1 MARLEL
7 EGLDETIEAMKQM
20 GELSGKTAK
29 AMLMV
34 GAAWIAQGLEKAA
47 KREGHKDSGDMIA
60 SIGYNASPK
69 YVEDVP
75 TIQVYARGSDREGV
89 GNMDKAFV
97 NNFGTSKLDAT
108 HWWEE
113 GEAEAEPRAIAGM
126 VEVWDEFVITG
137 RVPQV
142 SGPGKY
148 SVKKRTS

>member
-7 EGLDETIEAMKQM
+7 DGLDRAVEEMERM
-20 GELSGKTAK
+20 GELTGAAAN
-29 AMLMV
+29 AMLMA

-69 YVEDVP
+69 YVQDVP
-75 TIQVYARGSDREGV
+75 TIQVYARGRDRKGV
-89 GNMDKAFV
+89 SNMDKAFV
-97 NNFGTSKLDAT
+97 NNFGTTKLDET
-108 HWWEE
+108 EWWEE
-113 GEAEAEPRAIAGM
+113 GEAEAEPKAVKGM
-126 VEVWDEFVITG
+126 TEVWDEFVITG

-148 SVKKRTS
+148 SVKRRTS

>member
-7 EGLDETIEAMKQM
+7 DGLDETIEAMKQM
-20 GELSGKTAK
+20 GELTGQTAN
-29 AMLMV
+29 AMLMA

-47 KREGHKDSGDMIA
+47 RREGHKQSGDMIL

-69 YVEDVP
+69 YVDDIP
-75 TIQVYARGSDREGV
+75 TIQVYARGRDREGV
-89 GNMDKAFV
+89 SNMDKAFV
-97 NNFGTSKLDAT
+97 NNYGTTKLDDT

-113 GEAEAEPRAIAGM
+113 GEAEAEPKAAAAM

-148 SVKKRTS
+148 NVKRRTS

>member
-7 EGLDETIEAMKQM
+7 DGLDRTVDEMKRM
-20 GELSGKTAK
+20 GELTGQAAN

-47 KREGHKDSGDMIA
+47 KREGHKDSGDMIE

-69 YVEDVP
+69 YVMDVP
-75 TIQVYARGSDREGV
+75 TIEVYARGRDREGV
-89 GNMDKAFV
+89 SNMDKAFV
-97 NNFGTSKLDAT
+97 NNFGTSKLDDT

-148 SVKKRTS
+148 SVKRRTS

>member
-7 EGLDETIEAMKQM
+7 DGLDQTIERMKEM
-20 GELSGKTAK
+20 GEMAGAAAK

-47 KREGHKDSGDMIA
+47 RREELMRTGDLIA
-60 SIGYNASPK
+60 SIGYPASPK
-69 YVEDVP
+69 YVEDAP
-75 TIQVYARGSDREGV
+75 TIQIYARGKDREGV
-89 GNMDKAFV
+89 SNMDKAFV
-97 NNFGTSKLDAT
+97 NNFGTTKLDAT
-108 HWWEE
+108 QWWEE
-113 GEAEAEPRAIAGM
+113 GEAEAEDKAIAGM
-126 VEVWDEFVITG
+126 IDVWDEFVITG

>member
-7 EGLDETIEAMKQM
+7 DGLDRAVDEMKRM
-20 GELSGKTAK
+20 GELTGQAAN

-47 KREGHKDSGDMIA
+47 KREGHKDSGDMIE

-75 TIQVYARGSDREGV
+75 TIEVYARGRDREGV
-89 GNMDKAFV
+89 SNMDKAFV
-97 NNFGTSKLDAT
+97 NNFGTSKLDDT

-148 SVKKRTS
+148 RVKRRTS

>member
-7 EGLDETIEAMKQM
+7 EGLDETVEAMKQM
-20 GELSGKTAK
+20 GELTGQAAN
-29 AMLMV
+29 AMLMA

-47 KREGHKDSGDMIA
+47 KREGLKRWGDMIE

-75 TIQVYARGSDREGV
+75 TIEVYARGSDREGV
-89 GNMDKAFV
+89 SNMDKAFV
-97 NNFGTSKLDAT
+97 NNFGTSKLDDT

-126 VEVWDEFVITG
+126 VQVWDEFVITG

>member
-7 EGLDETIEAMKQM
+7 EGLDETIETMKQM
-20 GELSGKTAK
+20 GELTKTAAN
-29 AMLMV
+29 AMLMA

-47 KREGHKDSGDMIA
+47 KREGHKDSGDMIR

-69 YVEDVP
+69 YVQDVP
-75 TIQVYARGSDREGV
+75 TIEIYARGSDREGV
-89 GNMDKAFV
+89 SNMDKAFV
-97 NNFGTSKLDAT
+97 NNFGTSKLDDT

-126 VEVWDEFVITG
+126 AQVWDEFVITG

>member
-1 MARLEL
+1 
-7 EGLDETIEAMKQM
+7 MKRM
-20 GELSGKTAK
+20 GELTGQAAN

-47 KREGHKDSGDMIA
+47 KREGLKRWGDMIE
-60 SIGYNASPK
+60 SIGYAASPK

-75 TIQVYARGSDREGV
+75 TIDVYARGRDREGV
-89 GNMDKAFV
+89 SNMDKAFV
-97 NNFGTSKLDAT
+97 NNFGTTKLDDT

-148 SVKKRTS
+148 NIKKRTS